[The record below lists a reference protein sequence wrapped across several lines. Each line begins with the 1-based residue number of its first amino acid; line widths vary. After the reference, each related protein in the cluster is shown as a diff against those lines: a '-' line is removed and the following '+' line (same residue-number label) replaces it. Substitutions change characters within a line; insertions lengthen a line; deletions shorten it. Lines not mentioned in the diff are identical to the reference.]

1 MPASSYPPY
10 GFPDV
15 ILLLGTDASGKD
27 HVAGIIET
35 MIAQAGGTAEKR
47 RRFFSGAITREASS
61 TGKNWLDTL
70 QEVLFLSLHALLGP
84 LLPRLLDLL
93 IRRDLQRFRR
103 PAGKLVVVGH
113 NGLRGL
119 AFHFGNS
126 RRSTGPILL
135 PPYLQR
141 TFARL
146 RAETGAHIIVLD
158 VEDHIRKRRIA
169 DRLAT
174 GQADRFD
181 RYMAADGRRSERI
194 EACLV
199 DLVCRH
205 LGGVLIANNDLSDE
219 ELQERI
225 LSGFQSAGDRAG

>member
-1 MPASSYPPY
+1 MPATSFPPHR
-10 GFPDV
+10 FPDV

-27 HVAGIIET
+27 HVAVIIEA
-35 MIAQAGGTAEKR
+35 MIRRAGGTVEKR
-47 RRFFSGAITREASS
+47 RRFFSGKVTREASS
-61 TGKNWLDTL
+61 TGKSGLDTF
-70 QEVLFLSLHALLGP
+70 QEILFLSLYTLLAP
-84 LLPRLLDLL
+84 LLPRLIDLV
-93 IRRDLQRFRR
+93 IRRDLRRFSP

-113 NGLRGL
+113 NALRGL
-119 AFHFGNS
+119 AFHFGH
-126 RRSTGPILL
+126 RRTTGPVDL

-146 RAETGAHIIVLD
+146 REETHAHIIVLD

-169 DRLAT
+169 ERLAT
-174 GQADRFD
+174 GRADRFD

-205 LGGVLIANNDLSDE
+205 LGGVLIANNDLGDE
-219 ELQERI
+219 ELQSQI
-225 LSGFQSAGDRAG
+225 LSGF